1 MEYELYH
8 HGILGMKWGIRRYQ
22 NPDGS
27 LTPAGRRRLQQN
39 AERLE
44 SAKIKYKN
52 AGLLNK
58 GQAEKEYRRAKS
70 RHDRFASRL
79 NLNGMTDAQ
88 LVEKSKALA
97 AEKPMSKVATAF
109 NIDLGERSL
118 EDNIRIYNSIIT
130 ASSNTVNLANN
141 IRQMYTNT
149 KLAQQ
154 TMDINERKQQLLER
168 ESQQKRSDA
177 LRDYL
182 DKRYDADR
190 DYNAKR
196 IDADRDYNLRATK
209 ENTEGWVKVQQERRQ
224 ERESQDRRF
233 DQIREY
239 ADKRS
244 DADRDFNAKRLDAS
258 REFNAKRLDAERDYR
273 LRVAKESTDNRI
285 KAQQEARAER
295 ESQQKRSDAIR
306 DYVDRRSD
314 ALRDYN
320 DKRAD
325 AAREFIAK
333 RIDADRD
340 YNIKR
345 ATAAANTYVKYYG
358 KYEDDVKNGRRRKGS

>member
-52 AGLLNK
+52 AGLLKK
-58 GQAEKEYRRAKS
+58 GQAEKEYRKAKS
-70 RHDRFASRL
+70 QHDRFASRL

-88 LVEKSKALA
+88 LVEKSKALV

-130 ASSNTVNLANN
+130 AGSNTVNLANN

-168 ESQQKRSDA
+168 ESSQKRSDA

-182 DKRYDADR
+182 
-190 DYNAKR
+190 
-196 IDADRDYNLRATK
+196 
-209 ENTEGWVKVQQERRQ
+209 
-224 ERESQDRRF
+224 
-233 DQIREY
+233 
-239 ADKRS
+239 DKRS

-273 LRVAKESTDNRI
+273 LRAAKESTDNRI

-295 ESQQKRSDAIR
+295 ESQQKRSDALR
-306 DYVDRRSD
+306 DYADKRSDANRDYALRAREYADKRSD

-325 AAREFIAK
+325 SAREFIAK

-340 YNIKR
+340 YEVKR
-345 ATAAANTYVKYYG
+345 ASAAANAYVKYYG

>member
-52 AGLLNK
+52 TGILNK
-58 GQAEKEYRRAKS
+58 GRAEKEYRKAKS
-70 RHDRFASRL
+70 QHDRFASRL

-88 LVEKSKALA
+88 LVEKSKALV

-130 ASSNTVNLANN
+130 AGSNTVNLANN

-149 KLAQQ
+149 QIAKQ

-168 ESQQKRSDA
+168 ESSQKRSDA

-182 DKRYDADR
+182 DKRS
-190 DYNAKR
+190 
-196 IDADRDYNLRATK
+196 DADRDYNLRATK
-209 ENTEGWVKVQQERRQ
+209 ENTEGWIKVQQERRQ

-258 REFNAKRLDAERDYR
+258 REFNAKRLDAERDYA
-273 LRVAKESTDNRI
+273 L
-285 KAQQEARAER
+285 KAR
-295 ESQQKRSDAIR
+295 EYA
-306 DYVDRRSD
+306 DRRSD

-325 AAREFIAK
+325 SAREFIAK